1 MKFNCDHLLLYAVTD
16 RSWTGKQTLQEQ
28 VKEALIGGVTCV
40 QLREK
45 ELDEKSFL
53 EEAIEIR
60 KLCHTY
66 NVPLLINDNVK
77 VAIESKADGV
87 HVGQTDCPVREI
99 RKMVGN
105 DFIIGATAKT
115 IEQAQR
121 AEREGADYL
130 GVGAVFPS
138 STKKNAICITKEQ
151 LKEISKS
158 VSIPTVAIGGINLSN
173 MAEISGCGMK
183 GIAVIST
190 IFAADDIQMTTQE
203 LKKKVNSIVTV

>member
-1 MKFNCDHLLLYAVTD
+1 MKFHCDHLLLYAVTD

-28 VKEALIGGVTCV
+28 VEQALIGGVTCV

-53 EEAIEIR
+53 KEAIEIR

-87 HVGQTDCPVREI
+87 HVGQSDCPVSEI

-115 IEQAQR
+115 IEQAQK

-138 STKKNAICITKEQ
+138 PTKKNAIRITKEQ
-151 LKEISKS
+151 LQEISKS

-173 MAEISGCGMK
+173 ITEISGCGIK
-183 GIAVIST
+183 GVAVISA

-203 LKKKVNSIVTV
+203 LKEKVNSIL